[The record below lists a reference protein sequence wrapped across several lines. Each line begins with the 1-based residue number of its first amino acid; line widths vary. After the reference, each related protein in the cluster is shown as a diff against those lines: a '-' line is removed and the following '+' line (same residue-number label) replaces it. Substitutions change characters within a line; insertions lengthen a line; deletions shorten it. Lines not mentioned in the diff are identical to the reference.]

1 MSVHE
6 PSGSFCFEILRRDSS
21 THARVGKLHTPHGVV
36 DTPAY
41 MPVGTH
47 GAVRALTPDQVAG
60 TGSQIV
66 LANTY
71 HLHLRPGEDLVREAG
86 GLHRF
91 MAWDGPILT
100 DSGGFQVFS
109 LAHANRLDEDG
120 VSFRSHI
127 DGAEVRLTPEKAVEI
142 QNALGADIIMAFDHC
157 PSLPASREEVER
169 AVDRTTRW
177 ASRCL
182 RAHARPDSQALF
194 GIVQGGT
201 HLDLRRRSL
210 DGLASL
216 DFPGYAIG
224 GVSVG
229 EPNDEIRRVIAEV
242 GPWLPEDRPRYLMGI
257 GTAED
262 ILAGIAA
269 GVDLFD
275 CVMATR
281 SARNASLFTREGPI
295 KVRNQQ
301 YEGDLGPLDPRSDE
315 SAIESIRR
323 QASTANSS
331 SGSTTTCAPIVRARL
346 RRFSEKSAA
355 TIGSTWRRASE
366 AMVDR
371 PTGPQ
376 PRTTAG
382 FPAWIADWL
391 TVWSPTAMGSV
402 SAACRMSRPFGT
414 GRHAPSVSTMRS
426 P

>member
-6 PSGSFCFEILRRDSS
+6 PSGSFRFEILRRDSS

-47 GAVRALTPDQVAG
+47 GAVRALTPDQVAE

-182 RAHARPDSQALF
+182 RAHTRPDSQALF

-281 SARNASLFTREGPI
+281 NARNASLFTREGPI

-301 YEGDLGPLDPRSDE
+301 YEGDLGPLDRHCRCYTCRHFSRAYLRHLHMRKE
-315 SAIESIRR
+315 SLAGTLGSIHNIYFL
-323 QASTANSS
+323 QDL
-331 SGSTTTCAPIVRARL
+331 L
-346 RRFSEKSAA
+346 RRVREEIADGTLPDFL
-355 TIGSTWRRASE
+355 
-366 AMVDR
+366 D
-371 PTGPQ
+371 
-376 PRTTAG
+376 G
-382 FPAWIADWL
+382 FPK
-391 TVWSPTAMGSV
+391 T
-402 SAACRMSRPFGT
+402 F
-414 GRHAPSVSTMRS
+414 APSE
-426 P
+426 